1 MSKFLIKTVETYR
14 ADTEEEAKELINSAK
29 ADHRYEVIKSMI
41 ETRTLKAKGEIVDEW
56 KRVSITKSFSEEK
69 EPYGNLMPVYD
80 KKEE

>member
-69 EPYGNLMPVYD
+69 KPYGNLMPVYD